1 MVKAHIGILAGLI
14 LTLLGATS
22 ARAQQIQTNPG
33 SACQA
38 SGSAQDLYY
47 SGVNVANRTDGQAS
61 AICPVARRNG
71 TQGWSAIAVFVR
83 DRHSTQDTTCVAQAK
98 DLTGVAGSGWS
109 ETKSSSGEGEQV
121 IVFGPAVGAPPYG
134 PYAISCSIPTM
145 EEAGVPSYISSYVV
159 VEP

>member
-1 MVKAHIGILAGLI
+1 MMKAHIGILAGLT

-47 SGVNVANRTDGQAS
+47 SGVTVANRTDSQAS

-71 TQGWSAIAVFVR
+71 TQGWAAIAVFVR
-83 DRHSTQDTTCVAQAK
+83 DRHSTQDITCVAQAK
-98 DLTGVAGSGWS
+98 DLAGAAGSGWS
-109 ETKSSSGEGEQV
+109 ETKSTSGEGEQTL
-121 IVFGPAVGAPPYG
+121 VFGPAVGAPLYG
-134 PYAISCSIPTM
+134 PYAIVCSIPAM
-145 EEAGVPSYISSYVV
+145 EEANVPSYISSYVV